1 MLFERSGPQAF
12 FWRAASGTPSCT
24 GQICRKEST
33 RNRAE
38 RRKPTRHSGVCVC
51 ACVCTCVRAL
61 VHVYV
66 EVCILITRDAA
77 LGQPGEQQCK
87 WEAASN
93 RCGDRVKIRLLVK
106 QQLQHQKSLRR
117 TRRTTDDVLRAA
129 ARRDPSP
136 QPREPHLQRTMAT
149 PDTTQVV
156 WSLLS

>member
-1 MLFERSGPQAF
+1 MLFERSGPQAS

-33 RNRAE
+33 RNRVE
-38 RRKPTRHSGVCVC
+38 RRKPTRHAGVCVC

-61 VHVYV
+61 VRVYV

-93 RCGDRVKIRLLVK
+93 QCGDRGATFPLSQDTPAGK
-106 QQLQHQKSLRR
+106 
-117 TRRTTDDVLRAA
+117 AA
-129 ARRDPSP
+129 APAP
-136 QPREPHLQRTMAT
+136 QVPQTHQM
-149 PDTTQVV
+149 DY
-156 WSLLS
+156 